1 MKILSE
7 KQAYNAMFEF
17 LSAYYERTH
26 SDGVGALLGDLQL
39 GSDQIPADPAAW
51 EDWQQSVGK
60 VLAHDSS
67 GH

>member
-1 MKILSE
+1 
-7 KQAYNAMFEF
+7 MFEF